1 MGLPRTRLSS
11 AASII
16 GLCSASWSL
25 GHSSPRIGPS
35 DSLRANGPGPR
46 IVEPHTKLYFF
57 LRLLYQGILN
67 WGICLFFIHI

>member
-16 GLCSASWSL
+16 DLCSASWSL

-46 IVEPHTKLYFF
+46 IVGPHNSPSKPFCPNSGLERGV
-57 LRLLYQGILN
+57 LANPGP
-67 WGICLFFIHI
+67 